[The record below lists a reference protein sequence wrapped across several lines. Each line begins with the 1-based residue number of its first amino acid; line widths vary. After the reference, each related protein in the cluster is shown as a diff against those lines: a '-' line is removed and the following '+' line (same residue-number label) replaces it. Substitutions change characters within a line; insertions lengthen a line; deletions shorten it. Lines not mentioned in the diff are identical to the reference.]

1 MHFLIPFLR
10 TEMAWEGAR
19 GRQGREG
26 GEAAKRWLRRSN
38 EKNLGIGH
46 TDRTRNRNRI
56 QAGLTSDDSFKYS
69 KEIERKR

>member
-1 MHFLIPFLR
+1 MGGS
-10 TEMAWEGAR
+10 EGEA
-19 GRQGREG
+19 RQGREG